1 MTVDVLVIGSGPGGY
16 VAAIRAA
23 QLGFSTGIVE
33 KNPTLGGT
41 CLNVGCIP
49 SKALLDSS
57 EKFYQLQHSFA
68 DHGILVKEPTID
80 LKKMLSRKNQVV
92 TKLTSGIAQLM
103 KSNKIQVLSGLGVLT
118 TDIADGNRKVI
129 VKHSDGSSVN
139 QEVFAK
145 HIILATGSE
154 PIELPGLEFD
164 GNRVISSTEA
174 LELPEVPKRLLVI
187 GAGAIGLEMASIWAR
202 LGSDVT
208 VVELANQILPGWE
221 PALAKGM
228 QKELEK
234 LGISFILSNKGTI
247 KKKTKT
253 KVTIELATP
262 SPEKEL
268 HGDRVLVAVGR
279 KPYSQG
285 LGLDNLG
292 INLDSRGR
300 FITDSKFRVYQSD
313 QSEDPIPGMYAIGD
327 CISGPMLA
335 HKAEDEGV
343 ALAEI
348 LAGQAGHV
356 NYDVIPGV
364 VYTWPEAAMVGK
376 TEEGL
381 KKASIP
387 YKKGSFALGINGRAL
402 AMGESAG
409 SVVILAHEQ
418 TDRILGAHVWGPWAS
433 DLIAEITAVME
444 LKGTAEDLARTVHA
458 HPTLPEAVKEA
469 AMNVHGFSI
478 HGVNRN
484 R

>member
-1 MTVDVLVIGSGPGGY
+1 MKYDVVVIGSGPGGY

-23 QLGFSTGIVE
+23 QLGFSTAIVE

-57 EKFYQLQHSFA
+57 EKFHQLNHTFA
-68 DHGILVKEPTID
+68 DHGILVKD
-80 LKKMLSRKNQVV
+80 LKLDLGKMLDRKNQVV

-118 TDIADGNRKVI
+118 SETSEGSRRIL
-129 VKHSDGSSVN
+129 VKDPSGSSKD
-139 QEVFAK
+139 QEILATHLV
-145 HIILATGSE
+145 LATGSE

-164 GNRVISSTEA
+164 GDRVISSTEA
-174 LELPEVPKRLLVI
+174 LELPEVPKNLLVI

-202 LGSDVT
+202 LGSEVT
-208 VVELANQILPGWE
+208 VVELAKQILPGWD

-228 QKELEK
+228 QKELEQ
-234 LGISFILSNKGTI
+234 LGIRFILSNKATV

-253 KVTIELATP
+253 KVTIELDTP
-262 SPEKEL
+262 SPDKEL
-268 HGDRVLVAVGR
+268 TGDRLLVAVGR
-279 KPYSQG
+279 KPYSHG
-285 LGLDNLG
+285 LGLDQLG
-292 INLDSRGR
+292 ITLDSRGR
-300 FITDSKFRVYQSD
+300 FITDSRFRVYQSD
-313 QSEDPIPGMYAIGD
+313 QAEDPVMGVYAIGD
-327 CISGPMLA
+327 CVPGPMLA

-376 TEEGL
+376 TEAAL
-381 KKASIP
+381 KEASIP

-409 SVVILAHEQ
+409 AVVILAHEQ

-478 HGVNRN
+478 HGVNRK